1 MSEGGGT
8 NGSTRLL
15 DWAFRRHLNP
25 LSWYI
30 RPLFLLVLVYAAY
43 KRSWKGIIITFVLMM
58 SSMVWFPEPKKI
70 YLQMQKVLEF
80 EQMLLSSPISAVLT
94 IVFMIVLIDFILAA
108 FWKRSLVLGV
118 ILLNVTLAGK
128 VALSLLFT
136 GESGWAP
143 LGNTIF
149 GLMMVNGIGLFIKY
163 RNRKKRRGIDI

>member
-1 MSEGGGT
+1 MEVQDI
-8 NGSTRLL
+8 L

-58 SSMVWFPEPKKI
+58 SSMVWFPEPKRI

-80 EQMLLSSPISAVLT
+80 EQMLLSSPVSAVLT
-94 IVFMIVLIDFILAA
+94 IVFMMVLVGFILAV

-118 ILLNVTLAGK
+118 ILLNVTLVGK
-128 VALSLLFT
+128 VALSLFFT

>member
-1 MSEGGGT
+1 MEVQDI
-8 NGSTRLL
+8 L

-43 KRSWKGIIITFVLMM
+43 KRSWNGLIITFVLMM
-58 SSMVWFPEPKKI
+58 SSMVWFPEPKRI

-80 EQMLLSSPISAVLT
+80 EQMLLSSPVSAVLT
-94 IVFMIVLIDFILAA
+94 IVFMMVLIGFILAA
-108 FWKRSLVLGV
+108 FWKRSVVLGV

-128 VALSLLFT
+128 VALSLFFT
-136 GESGWAP
+136 GENGWAP

>member
-8 NGSTRLL
+8 NGRTRHIGLGFPAASQSIKL
-15 DWAFRRHLNP
+15 VYSP
-25 LSWYI
+25 S
-30 RPLFLLVLVYAAY
+30 LFLLVLVYAAY

-94 IVFMIVLIDFILAA
+94 IVFMIVLIGFILAA

-128 VALSLLFT
+128 VALSLFFT
-136 GESGWAP
+136 GENGWAP

-149 GLMMVNGIGLFIKY
+149 GLMMV
-163 RNRKKRRGIDI
+163 KKRRGIDI

>member
-1 MSEGGGT
+1 M
-8 NGSTRLL
+8 

-25 LSWYI
+25 FSWYI

-43 KRSWKGIIITFVLMM
+43 KRSWKGVLVTFVLMM

-70 YLQMQKVLEF
+70 DLQMKKVLEF
-80 EQMLLSSPISAVLT
+80 EQMLLSSQVSAVLT
-94 IVFMIVLIDFILAA
+94 IAFMLVFLGFILAA
-108 FWKRSLVLGV
+108 FWKRSLVFGL
-118 ILLNVTLAGK
+118 ILLNVTLVGK

-136 GESGWAP
+136 GKNGWAP

-163 RNRKKRRGIDI
+163 QNQKKRRGIDI

>member
-1 MSEGGGT
+1 MEGQDI
-8 NGSTRLL
+8 L

-70 YLQMQKVLEF
+70 YLQM
-80 EQMLLSSPISAVLT
+80 LLSSPISAVLT
-94 IVFMIVLIDFILAA
+94 IVFMIVLIGFILAA

-128 VALSLLFT
+128 VALSLFFT
-136 GESGWAP
+136 GENGWAP

>member
-1 MSEGGGT
+1 MEVQDI
-8 NGSTRLL
+8 L
-15 DWAFRRHLNP
+15 DWAFRRHVNP

-80 EQMLLSSPISAVLT
+80 ERMLLSSPISAVLT
-94 IVFMIVLIDFILAA
+94 IVFMIVLAT

-128 VALSLLFT
+128 VALSLFFT
-136 GESGWAP
+136 GENGWAP

-149 GLMMVNGIGLFIKY
+149 GLMMV
-163 RNRKKRRGIDI
+163 KKRRGIDI

>member
-1 MSEGGGT
+1 MEVQDI
-8 NGSTRLL
+8 L

-80 EQMLLSSPISAVLT
+80 EQMLLSSPILAVLT
-94 IVFMIVLIDFILAA
+94 IVFMIVLIGFILAA

-118 ILLNVTLAGK
+118 SLLNVTLAGK
-128 VALSLLFT
+128 VALSLFFT
-136 GESGWAP
+136 GENGWAP

-163 RNRKKRRGIDI
+163 RNRKKCRGIDI

>member
-1 MSEGGGT
+1 MEPIE
-8 NGSTRLL
+8 LQDIL

-30 RPLFLLVLVYAAY
+30 RPLFLLVLVYVAY

-70 YLQMQKVLEF
+70 HLQMQKVLEF
-80 EQMLLSSPISAVLT
+80 EQMLLSSPVSAVLT
-94 IVFMIVLIDFILAA
+94 IAFMMVFLGFILAA
-108 FWKRSLVLGV
+108 FWKRSLVFGLF
-118 ILLNVTLAGK
+118 LLNVTLVGK
-128 VALSLLFT
+128 VVLSLCFT
-136 GESGWAP
+136 GENGWAP

-149 GLMMVNGIGLFIKY
+149 GLMLINGIGLFIKV

>member
-1 MSEGGGT
+1 MEVQDI
-8 NGSTRLL
+8 L

-70 YLQMQKVLEF
+70 YLQMKKVLEF
-80 EQMLLSSPISAVLT
+80 EQMFLSSPISAVLT
-94 IVFMIVLIDFILAA
+94 IVFMIVLIGFILAA

-128 VALSLLFT
+128 VALSLFFT
-136 GESGWAP
+136 GENGWAP

>member
-1 MSEGGGT
+1 ME
-8 NGSTRLL
+8 LQDIL

-58 SSMVWFPEPKKI
+58 SSMVWYPEPKKI
-70 YLQMQKVLEF
+70 DLQMKKVLEF
-80 EQMLLSSPISAVLT
+80 EQMLLSSPVSAVLT
-94 IVFMIVLIDFILAA
+94 IAFMMVFLGFILAA
-108 FWKRSLVLGV
+108 FWKRSLVFGL
-118 ILLNVTLAGK
+118 ILLNVTLVGK
-128 VALSLLFT
+128 VALSLFFT
-136 GESGWAP
+136 GENGWAP

>member
-1 MSEGGGT
+1 MEVQDI
-8 NGSTRLL
+8 L

-43 KRSWKGIIITFVLMM
+43 KRGWNGLIITFVLMM
-58 SSMVWFPEPKKI
+58 SSMVWFPEPKRI

-80 EQMLLSSPISAVLT
+80 EQMLLSSPVSAVLT
-94 IVFMIVLIDFILAA
+94 IVFMMVLIGFILAA

-128 VALSLLFT
+128 VALSLFFT
-136 GESGWAP
+136 GENGWAP

>member
-1 MSEGGGT
+1 MEVQDI
-8 NGSTRLL
+8 L
-15 DWAFRRHLNP
+15 DWAFRRHVNP

-94 IVFMIVLIDFILAA
+94 IVFMIVLAT

-128 VALSLLFT
+128 VALSLFFT
-136 GESGWAP
+136 GENGWAP

-149 GLMMVNGIGLFIKY
+149 GLMMV
-163 RNRKKRRGIDI
+163 KKRRGIDI

>member
-1 MSEGGGT
+1 MEVQDI
-8 NGSTRLL
+8 L

-58 SSMVWFPEPKKI
+58 SSMVWFPEPKRI

-80 EQMLLSSPISAVLT
+80 EQMLLSSQVSAVLT
-94 IVFMIVLIDFILAA
+94 IVFMMVLIGFILAA

-128 VALSLLFT
+128 VALSLFFT

>member
-1 MSEGGGT
+1 MEVQDI
-8 NGSTRLL
+8 L

-43 KRSWKGIIITFVLMM
+43 KRSWKGIVITFVLMM

-94 IVFMIVLIDFILAA
+94 IVFMMVLIGFILAA
-108 FWKRSLVLGV
+108 FWNRSLVLGV

-128 VALSLLFT
+128 VALSLFFT
-136 GESGWAP
+136 DENGWAP

-163 RNRKKRRGIDI
+163 RNRKNAEG